1 MIIRSL
7 VVFLLLAA
15 SVCASGPAEA
25 VVSASN
31 HIAKVPNQ
39 DRSYIRYFSIY
50 NIPDK
55 DRSTFLKVLA
65 FHCNSL
71 SRKAKLTH
79 PQPVDKNL
87 LYVDLRDYKWNIEV
101 WEKLAQVEPF
111 FHAILEVTEEKYE
124 SSPWPGGDWEGRY
137 YPPNSFNYQKKVKKT
152 KKQSVLAPWLPVKE
166 VKYLAS
172 ETESVVPIVRADW
185 FFRQTAINEERVA
198 GYYSFLDFK
207 SRDDYFK
214 LIDLDIKKAKERERE
229 VSSIFQRSGVARFNR
244 QIDRFGALDA
254 GAWRTRDVLRKQT
267 QEFNAV
273 NNLNG
278 DFRHDAEEHYGFL
291 PNRLF
296 VFYLSDKNGKQQDKA
311 PPEIGPDTT
320 STSNDGNIHIG
331 LSCIRCHVEG
341 LRPLK
346 DYGRKLFQG
355 STKLVV
361 YDKEKFERLE
371 RLYLLPL
378 QNDYDDDLA
387 KYVRALIQLNGADW
401 TPARNANSYKQV
413 WKMANDDDVTLEV
426 AVRELGGGITK
437 EKLVAA
443 LRGYA
448 SPPPAGLGQLV
459 PNALLAF
466 MKEEPLPM
474 LRDHWDEC
482 FPIVINAV
490 KGYVPAIEI
499 KK

>member
-1 MIIRSL
+1 MILRSL

-15 SVCASGPAEA
+15 SVCASSPAEA
-25 VVSASN
+25 VVSASA
-31 HIAKVPNQ
+31 HIARVPNQ
-39 DRSYIRYFSIY
+39 DRPYIRYFSIY
-50 NIPDK
+50 NIPE
-55 DRSTFLKVLA
+55 RERATFLRVFA

-79 PQPVDKNL
+79 PQPVDKDL
-87 LYVDLRDYKWNIEV
+87 FYIDLRDYKWDTKVFER
-101 WEKLAQVEPF
+101 LAQVEPY

-124 SSPWPGGDWEGRY
+124 SVPWPGGDWEGRY

-172 ETESVVPIVRADW
+172 ETESAVPIVRADW

-198 GYYSFLDFK
+198 GYYSFLNLK
-207 SRDDYFK
+207 KRDDYFD
-214 LIDLDIKKAKERERE
+214 LVALDIKKAQDRERE
-229 VSSIFQRSGVARFNR
+229 IASIFQRSGVARFNR
-244 QIDRFGALDA
+244 QIYRFGSLD
-254 GAWRTRDVLRKQT
+254 GGVWQTRDVLKKQT
-267 QEFNAV
+267 QDGNAV

-278 DFRHDAEEHYGFL
+278 DYKHNAEEYYGPL

-296 VFYLSDKNGKQQDKA
+296 AYYLSSDKGDQQDKA
-311 PPEIGPDTT
+311 PPEIGSDTS
-320 STSNDGNIHIG
+320 STSNDGNIHIF
-331 LSCIRCHVEG
+331 LSCVRCHVEG

-401 TPARNANSYKQV
+401 TPAKNANSYKQV
-413 WKMANDDDVTLEV
+413 WKTVNDDDVTLEV

-448 SPPPAGLGQLV
+448 SPPPHGLGQLV

-474 LRDHWDEC
+474 LRDHWEEC
-482 FPIVINAV
+482 YPVVMNAI
-490 KGYVPAIEI
+490 KGYVPAVEI